1 MSHPFRSVML
11 PLFFSLIVLTT
22 ATSQEGLD
30 FLGRITAEGQISS
43 AIAIVSPT
51 KQLFIVYTCNGE
63 IAARKQN
70 AASGEFEPCAIG
82 GLSDI
87 HGARDLRAYNRFM
100 DDWMAFFVAA
110 DGTGREAIRALEFD
124 EKGNL
129 VIASFGVLAMPE
141 SGDQIGQYEVKRNIL
156 NSFYVLV
163 RKEDAVGIFYIDESD
178 KNVVPRYYRQS
189 IDANDKKP
197 IGMTS
202 RMDCSDFFVEV
213 DYECDGSNSIHSNLL
228 VLKNG
233 ILLNRQDLGRH
244 TEAVRAI
251 RTYRTVDDILLGFLR
266 NTGIVVKRYSKGM
279 ETASWECYQNGKPLD
294 AFEFSDEH
302 TLLVTLVDDVG
313 ANLIGYSIE
322 SGVSRQIFGINQA
335 VNAFAAYRLNSSS
348 SCLEYLV
355 AGERKDGSL
364 DIKTVSR
371 PLSSA
376 DWQASRESSF
386 TGQSLNP
393 VETIKATYIDQP
405 EQGIAIV
412 SVQSADNSIS
422 IITIK
427 DQSAGIS
434 SYSLP
439 ENAPMPSDL
448 LSGQAVLSN
457 YGETSMVTTE
467 KYCIVFKKDA
477 AYWLPLGPSGSADNV
492 RTAIISSPD
501 SDSLTVYK
509 IKG

>member
-1 MSHPFRSVML
+1 ML

-30 FLGRITAEGQISS
+30 FLGKITAEGQISS

-87 HGARDLRAYNRFM
+87 HGARDLKAYNRFM

-129 VIASFGVLAMPE
+129 ISASCGALDMPK
-141 SGDQIGQYEVKRNIL
+141 SGDRIRQYEVKRNIL
-156 NSFYVLV
+156 NSFYVVV
-163 RKEDAVGIFYIDESD
+163 RKEDAVGVFYIDESD
-178 KNVVPRYYRQS
+178 KNVVPRYYSQS
-189 IDANDKKP
+189 MDANDKKP
-197 IGMTS
+197 IGMSS
-202 RMDCSDFFVEV
+202 RMDCSDLFIEV
-213 DYECDGSNSIHSNLL
+213 DYEGGGSYPIHSQLL
-228 VLKNG
+228 ALKDG
-233 ILLNRQDLGRH
+233 VLLNRQDLGRH

-251 RTYRTVDDILLGFLR
+251 RTYRTADDIFLGFLR
-266 NTGIVVKRYSKGM
+266 NTGIVIKRYSKGM

-302 TLLVTLVDDVG
+302 MLLVTLVDDIG

-322 SGVSRQIFGINQA
+322 SGVSRQILSINQA

-348 SCLEYLV
+348 SCLEYTV

-364 DIKTVSR
+364 DMKIISR
-371 PLSSA
+371 PLSSSE
-376 DWQASRESSF
+376 WQAPRETSF
-386 TGQSLNP
+386 TAQSFNP
-393 VETIKATYIDQP
+393 VETIKASYIDQP

-412 SVQSADNSIS
+412 SAQSADNSIS

-439 ENAPMPSDL
+439 ANAPMPSDL
-448 LSGQAVLSN
+448 LSGQAVLSD
-457 YGETSMVTTE
+457 YGETSIVTIE
-467 KYCIVFKKDA
+467 KYCLVFKKDA
-477 AYWLPLGPSGSADNV
+477 AFWLPLGPSGTTDGV
-492 RTAIISSPD
+492 RAVIISSPD
-501 SDSLTVYK
+501 SDSLNVYK